1 MLVSWL
7 IFFAIIIIV
16 LLYIIMHY
24 LHEIST
30 HLKKIADK
38 KDK

>member
-1 MLVSWL
+1 MAWL
-7 IFFAIIIIV
+7 IIFAIIIIV

-30 HLKKIADK
+30 NLKRIADK
-38 KDK
+38 KDQ